1 MRKHRLI
8 TPRRSPGFD
17 ALEGRQLMS
26 AGNFGPPIF
35 EETVAAPPPVRGF
48 DPGPAEVAPEIGF
61 RQDPSR
67 ADGPASWGQG
77 GFASQEWNAT
87 EAVPGDGLASMR
99 VYPLFPSG
107 GTLAFMRSS
116 PEFSAGGAPTVFTEF
131 SPGGETVWITANG
144 WDSPAVAGQSLSAGS
159 LSTADSDESMSSGLP
174 VSPMISQM
182 NGSGSGSGWN
192 SADDPAESLAAP
204 YFALGS
210 AKGQFQS
217 DPPFS
222 PNPPPPSP
230 QSGWPTTRAHA
241 DSIESGS
248 SQSTSANVYMPSNG
262 VLNSVSQQGLAATVG
277 TGPTSPGPG
286 KGMDGV
292 VSLAGISAPVQPI
305 TLLESDGD
313 GADRPASAGGYQE
326 RRMGVGPVELGQI
339 PRLSGLSSNASG
351 RFHRWMLSTKDA
363 NDRVAFELNQEG
375 PAPRGAE
382 LIAEALPF
390 ARESLE
396 DALAGFVNQLGAMD
410 LGLVDARG
418 PAPIVLF
425 SIAVLTSAVSAEVAR
440 RYVQRRNA
448 MNRGI
453 VAIDTSGRQHTLGFP
468 ELPGSWS
475 ERRA

>member
-1 MRKHRLI
+1 M
-8 TPRRSPGFD
+8 PRRRPGFD
-17 ALEGRQLMS
+17 ALEGRQLLS
-26 AGNFGPPIF
+26 AGNFGPPVF
-35 EETVAAPPPVRGF
+35 EETVAAPSPVRGF
-48 DPGPAEVAPEIGF
+48 DPGPAEFAPAIGF
-61 RQDPSR
+61 RQDPSGF
-67 ADGPASWGQG
+67 DGPAAWGQG
-77 GFASQEWNAT
+77 GLVSHEFNAT
-87 EAVPGDGLASMR
+87 EAVPGDGLASTSA
-99 VYPLFPSG
+99 YPLFPSG
-107 GTLAFMRSS
+107 GTPVFMRSS
-116 PEFSAGGAPTVFTEF
+116 PEYAAGVVPTVFTEF
-131 SPGGETVWITANG
+131 SPGGETFWMTTNG
-144 WDSPAVAGQSLSAGS
+144 WGSQAVAGQSLPVGS
-159 LSTADSDESMSSGLP
+159 LSAVDPDASMSSGLP
-174 VSPMISQM
+174 VNPMISQV
-182 NGSGSGSGWN
+182 NGSGSESGWN

-204 YFALGS
+204 YLALGS

-222 PNPPPPSP
+222 MNPPAPSP

-241 DSIESGS
+241 DSIESGP
-248 SQSTSANVYMPSNG
+248 SQSTSVNVYVSSNG
-262 VLNSVSQQGLAATVG
+262 VVNSVGQQGLAAMVG
-277 TGPTSPGPG
+277 TGPTSSGPV

-292 VSLAGISAPVQPI
+292 VSLAGISAPVQPN
-305 TLLESDGD
+305 TLLDADTD

-326 RRMGVGPVELGQI
+326 RGISVGSIELGRI

-351 RFHRWMLSTKDA
+351 RFHGWMLSTKDA
-363 NDRVAFELNQEG
+363 NHWVAYEPNQEG
-375 PAPRGAE
+375 PAPRGAD

-396 DALAGFVNQLGAMD
+396 DALAGFVNQLGEMD

-425 SIAVLTSAVSAEVAR
+425 SIAVLTSAVSVELAR